1 MKDAPVET
9 VPSPGRIP
17 KAEAIARITQ
27 FLAAIRVLLV
37 AARAEL
43 AAAVSPGKQL
53 LNFKVN
59 ALRKQVRSGK
69 AQIARLKREPRA
81 DVLWSDKFGA

>member
-1 MKDAPVET
+1 MKNTPIEST
-9 VPSPGRIP
+9 PSAGKIP
-17 KAEAIARITQ
+17 KAEAIARITGS
-27 FLAAIRVLLV
+27 LVEIRAQLT

-43 AAAVSPGKQL
+43 AAGASPGKQV